1 MPDGTPAARRQR
13 VLYVD
18 DDQMM
23 LDAFKQYVE
32 LLYDIDVTT
41 ALSPA
46 KAMAVLEREPFDVV
60 VSDFQMPEKNGID
73 FLKEL
78 RADGIM
84 VPFILFTGKGR
95 EEVVI
100 EALNNGADFYVQ
112 KGGEPNSLFRE
123 MAHYITLCSERR
135 RKEEELLATK
145 ERLESFVQNTAE
157 SIILFDLEGRIISVN
172 SAFEQTFGWPKEEAV
187 GLVLPMVPDNEMG
200 AIKKLFRQVAE
211 TGKAMRYKGRRL
223 RKSGEFFDAVMTVSP
238 VKDLNGKTIAI
249 AGLALDRSS
258 EVMTLETIE
267 RQKEE
272 LNVLLSSI
280 GDAVIATDREGRV
293 TFMNQV
299 AAGFTGNDQN
309 DVIGKDVDSV
319 FHIINEDTRQP
330 AEIPVGTVIKQ
341 GIVVGMAN
349 HTILISKDGTERMI
363 EDSAAP
369 IKGVDGFI
377 RGVVMVFRDATVEKL
392 TLRRREARRKVS
404 EILATADSVEKVL
417 PAVLEAV
424 CASLKLQAGEI
435 WFPDESGKSLKLKAT
450 WSVES
455 AQLQE
460 FEKESRG
467 VSFGIGSGLPGGVLA
482 AMKPLWIQLIGNEPQ
497 FGRSEIA
504 RQAGLRSVF
513 GVPLSSHGNAL
524 GAMLFFSASEMK
536 PDTDLMNTMEDI
548 GKQVGLLVSKL
559 EAESRLKV
567 ISQNLQSFVKHT
579 PLIVISTDLEG
590 RILSV
595 NDSFEKAYG
604 WTAEEVTGRTI
615 DVLIPKGE
623 KRDLNERMRTVAEGN
638 SVRYEARR
646 VRKDGQ
652 MIDIAVMLSPV
663 TDKNGN
669 VVQITSISRE
679 ITEEKKA
686 RSIANINH
694 AIIENLN
701 EMVLVTELD
710 GKGEPVVVYA
720 NPAFLKASESTLE
733 EISGK
738 YLFELDRSLVDTDA
752 VNDIYNAF
760 KAGLPSRREIVHT
773 DAKGEKR
780 FMETH
785 FFPLRDEEGRVT
797 NWVLLQR
804 DVTSFVDQREKLRV
818 SNEKL
823 NLMETISRHDMMNH
837 LQAIE
842 LYIHTMLNASE
853 DSDVASR
860 LEKINKITE
869 QMKRQLNALK
879 ELKSSGNPRWM
890 NVHKTFLDSITGM
903 DTRGIRIRVEGE
915 NADIVADPLVERVF
929 YNFVD
934 NSIRHGGSVRNI
946 TLLVIREGEGLRIVY
961 TDDGSG
967 IQASEKD
974 TIFTTSRDGRSHG
987 LRLARDVLRIT
998 GIQIQETGEAGKG
1011 ARFELSVPDG
1021 GFRIRGTN

>member
-1 MPDGTPAARRQR
+1 MPDGTPAAKRQR

-18 DDQMM
+18 DDQLM

-41 ALSPA
+41 GLSPG
-46 KAMAVLEREPFDVV
+46 KAMAVLDREPFDVV

-78 RADGIM
+78 RADGNM

-123 MAHYITLCSERR
+123 MAHYITLCGERR

-172 SAFEQTFGWPKEEAV
+172 SAFEQTFGWSSEEAV
-187 GLVLPMVPDNEMG
+187 GLVLPMVPDNEVD
-200 AIKKLFRQVAE
+200 AIKKLFSRVAE

-223 RKSGEFFDAVMTVSP
+223 RKNGELFDAVMTVSP
-238 VKDLNGKTIAI
+238 VKDLSGKTIAI

-272 LNVLLSSI
+272 LNVLLRSI

-330 AEIPVGTVIKQ
+330 AEIPVDTVIKQ

-363 EDSAAP
+363 QDSAAP
-369 IKGVDGFI
+369 IKGADGFI

-392 TLRRREARRKVS
+392 TLRRRETRRKVS
-404 EILATADSVEKVL
+404 EILAAADSVEKVL

-424 CASLKLQAGEI
+424 CTSLKWQAGEM
-435 WFPDESGKSLKLKAT
+435 WFLDENGNRLQLRAQ

-504 RQAGLRSVF
+504 RHAGLKSVF
-513 GVPLSSHGNAL
+513 GVPLSGHGNAL

-536 PDTDLMNTMEDI
+536 PDPDLMNTMEDI

-579 PLIVISTDLEG
+579 PLIIISTDLEG

-604 WTAEEVTGRTI
+604 WTAEEVTGRTM
-615 DVLIPKGE
+615 DMLIPKGE

-663 TDKNGN
+663 TDQKGN
-669 VVQITSISRE
+669 VVQITSICRE

-686 RSIANINH
+686 RSIINLNH
-694 AIIENLN
+694 AVIENLN

-710 GKGEPVVVYA
+710 RKGEPIVVYV
-720 NPAFLKASESTLE
+720 NPAFLKASEKTIE
-733 EISGK
+733 EISGR

-773 DAKGEKR
+773 DGKGEKR
-780 FMETH
+780 FLETH

-842 LYIHTMLNASE
+842 LYIHMVLSTSE

-860 LEKINKITE
+860 LEKINRITE

-890 NVHKTFLDSITGM
+890 NVHKTFLDSIAGM
-903 DTRGIRIRVEGE
+903 DTKGIRIGVEGE

-929 YNFVD
+929 FNFVD
-934 NSIRHGGSVRNI
+934 NSIRHGGNVRNI

-961 TDDGSG
+961 NDDGSG

-987 LRLARDVLRIT
+987 LRLAKDVLGIT

-1021 GFRIRGTN
+1021 GFRTRGTN